1 MANFSYDALDNSG
14 ESESGYLIADSV
26 EEAKNELKNR
36 KLIPLKVKETKKFF
50 HFLFL
55 L

>member
-36 KLIPLKVKETKKFF
+36 SKYFALKNEEMR
-50 HFLFL
+50 LY
-55 L
+55 

>member
-36 KLIPLKVKETKKFF
+36 KLIPLKAVSYTHLRAHET
-50 HFLFL
+50 
-55 L
+55 